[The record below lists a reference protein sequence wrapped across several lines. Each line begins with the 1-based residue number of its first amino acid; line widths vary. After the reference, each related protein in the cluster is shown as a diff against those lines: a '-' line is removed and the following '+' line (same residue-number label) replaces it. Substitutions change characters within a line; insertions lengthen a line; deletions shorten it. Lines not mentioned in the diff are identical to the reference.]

1 MILANT
7 ERGTMTL
14 VRKLMM
20 AGATMLAGF
29 ALKKIM
35 GQIQAQS
42 EKIKQR
48 AEENRDPREFK
59 RLKQDPVTGVYY
71 AEE

>member
-1 MILANT
+1 
-7 ERGTMTL
+7 MTF

-35 GQIQAQS
+35 GQVQAQADKMA
-42 EKIKQR
+42 EKIKQQ
-48 AEENRDPREFK
+48 AEEKRDPREFK

>member
-1 MILANT
+1 MISAKT
-7 ERGTMTL
+7 ERGTMTI

-20 AGATMLAGF
+20 AGATMIAGF

-71 AEE
+71 AED

>member
-1 MILANT
+1 
-7 ERGTMTL
+7 MTL

-20 AGATMLAGF
+20 AGATMLAGY
-29 ALKKIM
+29 AIKKIM
-35 GQIQAQS
+35 GQIQAQADQMA
-42 EKIKQR
+42 EKIKQQ
-48 AEENRDPREFK
+48 AEEKRDPREFK